1 MSKIQRFDVYG
12 NANFKEDGSLVLYNH
27 HKEVIAEKDAEI
39 EDLQSQLKASQ
50 AIIKEAHDKLVNV
63 NAVSW
68 EETVY
73 EVKELLKI
81 KEVKR

>member
-1 MSKIQRFDVYG
+1 MSEYRLGSYG
-12 NANFKEDGSLVLYNH
+12 TIMKGERDFCQYDETYKM
-27 HKEVIAEKDAEI
+27 IAELNKLET
-39 EDLQSQLKASQ
+39 QLKASQ

-68 EETVY
+68 EETTY